1 MNLSEEEIT
10 ASVERLCADYGALVQ
25 PPPECINES
34 GSLGGSSFRF
44 PVSLVNLSLTDWCII
59 ASFIFISVMLT
70 SLCCI
75 FFWWRRKSYMEK
87 KAKKVMEEL
96 NNQKRQRSVSVIHHT
111 TPAICSD
118 NIISFVLPTVS
129 SIHSLLECELK
140 LIRFL
145 STMRSEMWRHLARW
159 ALHPTVV
166 TCSTFFH
173 HHQVHVEVQVY
184 HV

>member
-25 PPPECINES
+25 PPLECIVNES
-34 GSLGGSSFRF
+34 GSLGGSSSFRF
-44 PVSLVNLSLTDWCII
+44 PVSLGNLSLTDWCII

-140 LIRFL
+140 LIKRFF
-145 STMRSEMWRHLARW
+145 STM
-159 ALHPTVV
+159 
-166 TCSTFFH
+166 
-173 HHQVHVEVQVY
+173 
-184 HV
+184 